1 MPTHPESVVLQPLL
15 QEVADFF
22 RISALAKGLALHL
35 EVAQGTPDT
44 LVTDRLKL
52 KQMLNN
58 LLSNAIKFTD
68 HGQVVL
74 RAHRSVDGQQLLL
87 QVIDTGCGIAL
98 DQHARIFEKFS
109 QGNARVSYQ
118 HGGTGLGLSLS
129 RALAEL
135 LGGSLNL
142 HSREGEGAT
151 FTIALPLAV
160 RGA

>member
-1 MPTHPESVVLQPLL
+1 MHKDYGDVQVLATEARRKTLSVEVHPT
-15 QEVADFF
+15 
-22 RISALAKGLALHL
+22 
-35 EVAQGTPDT
+35 
-44 LVTDRLKL
+44 
-52 KQMLNN
+52 
-58 LLSNAIKFTD
+58 
-68 HGQVVL
+68 GQVVL

-98 DQHARIFEKFS
+98 DQQARIFEKFS